1 MIMLDKGFV
10 HIFEVIDE
18 KYKNRDEKRKR
29 NQLFSPGFDKIKK
42 RNNDFFKDKRRKKD
56 WTLNYTCILR
66 LLVFFF
72 QHQKS

>member
-1 MIMLDKGFV
+1 M
-10 HIFEVIDE
+10 
-18 KYKNRDEKRKR
+18 KNTRIVMRKER
-29 NQLFSPGFDKIKK
+29 GTSYCHLALIKIKK

>member
-29 NQLFSPGFDKIKK
+29 NQLLSPGFDKNKKKETMTFSKIKDAGK
-42 RNNDFFKDKRRKKD
+42 
-56 WTLNYTCILR
+56 TGL
-66 LLVFFF
+66 
-72 QHQKS
+72 